1 MSVSHTLATL
11 ADMLEASDHAS
22 AFAAHSWTW
31 GALSIHGRRTVSA
44 PAVEAIEKAHP
55 EWREWTREEAIT
67 HLRALAG
74 TPEVENAA
82 LAAAHAELEDT
93 RQALGQALGIHPAAH
108 YSLAEMV
115 AEVAE
120 RVTPRE
126 PWTPD
131 QGRGIPVH
139 RRPESTIVDVPLPDM
154 PQPTT

>member
-22 AFAAHSWTW
+22 DFAAHSWTW

-44 PAVEAIEKAHP
+44 PAVAAIEKAHP

-74 TPEVENAA
+74 TPEVENAT

-126 PWTPD
+126 PWAPER
-131 QGRGIPVH
+131 GWGIPVH

>member
-22 AFAAHSWTW
+22 DFAAHSWTW
-31 GALSIHGRRTVSA
+31 GALSIHARRTVSA
-44 PAVEAIEKAHP
+44 PAVTAIEKAHP

-67 HLRALAG
+67 HLRALANN
-74 TPEVENAA
+74 PEVENAT

-115 AEVAE
+115 AEVAD

-131 QGRGIPVH
+131 QGRDIPGH